1 MMNRL
6 ITSSRFLFCLQP
18 PPLETN
24 INSLRKQLLYR
35 SRNLG
40 MRELDLLI
48 GTWAEHHIY
57 NLSEPQLQEFHSQ
70 VLKHETPD
78 LVKKLMGQLPI

>member
-6 ITSSRFLFCLQP
+6 LNSSRFLFCLQP

-24 INSLRKQLLYR
+24 VASLRKQLLYR
-35 SRNLG
+35 SKMMG

-48 GTWAEHHIY
+48 GAWAEHNIQ
-57 NLSEPQLQEFHSQ
+57 NLTEPQLQEFYSQ

>member
-1 MMNRL
+1 MINRL
-6 ITSSRFLFCLQP
+6 LTSSRFLFCLQP

-24 INSLRKQLLYR
+24 VASLRKQLLYR
-35 SRNLG
+35 SKNLG

-48 GTWAEHHIY
+48 GTWAEH
-57 NLSEPQLQEFHSQ
+57 NLQSLTEGELQEFHSE